1 MANFLKSVE
10 GFTKNKNFILLFL
23 LVLVGFVLVDCNTK
37 MFSKLV
43 EGNGCGASANNNN
56 TDNNNS
62 AGVGVNTCGRGTG
75 QPASNPT
82 NSAKRDCNVSG
93 VNAMGG
99 TAGSQPQG
107 NVEGESLYVS
117 ATGPYGRDVPKT
129 LQGDYSTLKSFGLTN
144 LKDVVN
150 YIPGDGPAQFSRGN
164 MNNNNAAGRR
174 NTNINNNSNT
184 NVNKNN
190 SNNNNSNNNSCKPIV
205 YGADWCG
212 WTKKQKKYMEDKGID
227 YTYVD
232 CAKDK
237 DACPPEVKGYPAIK
251 HCDGTLK
258 PGYQEI

>member
-1 MANFLKSVE
+1 MANFLKSIE
-10 GFTKNKNFILLFL
+10 GVTKNKNFILLFL

-43 EGNGCGASANNNN
+43 EGNGCEASANSNR
-56 TDNNNS
+56 NS
-62 AGVGVNTCGRGTG
+62 GKTGVNTCGRGTG
-75 QPASNPT
+75 QPATNPT
-82 NSAKRDCNVSG
+82 NSAKRDCDVSG
-93 VNAMGG
+93 VNALGG
-99 TAGSQPQG
+99 SDLTKLQG
-107 NVEGESLYVS
+107 NVEGEILYVS
-117 ATGPYGRDVPKT
+117 AKGPYGRDVPKT

-164 MNNNNAAGRR
+164 MDNNNAAGRM
-174 NTNINNNSNT
+174 NT

-190 SNNNNSNNNSCKPIV
+190 NVNNNNNKNNSNNNSCKPIV

-212 WTKKQKKYMEDKGID
+212 WTKKQKKYMEEKGID

-237 DACPPEVKGYPAIK
+237 GACPPEVKGYPAIK
-251 HCDGTLK
+251 HCDGSLK